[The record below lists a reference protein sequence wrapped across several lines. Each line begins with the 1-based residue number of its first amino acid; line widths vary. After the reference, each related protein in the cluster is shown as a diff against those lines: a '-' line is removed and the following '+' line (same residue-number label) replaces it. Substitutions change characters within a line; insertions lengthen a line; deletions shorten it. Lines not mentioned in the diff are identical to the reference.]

1 MGVSAPWCPRDLPHV
16 FPWEEGWS
24 IPLSKGRLWNTAAA
38 IRSSSSF
45 PPSVTLSYGSFPRA
59 SICNHLCDSGMQT
72 ARTRKQPSF
81 LETSAQ
87 ACPSV
92 ELWLILL
99 WEKKVP
105 FHICTNMTFEFL
117 NHDYLGIHFGC
128 HIVFWRA
135 AIRLLFPIS
144 VWGLLQMELNLIF
157 HPIPQKTKHTHLGS
171 CFICLPDTF

>member
-99 WEKKVP
+99 WEKKKKKTRQKPTCMHTVKERAHVRKARSEQGEELHP
-105 FHICTNMTFEFL
+105 PGTRSSSASAK
-117 NHDYLGIHFGC
+117 IHSIHRRFRGKKGVC
-128 HIVFWRA
+128 Q
-135 AIRLLFPIS
+135 S
-144 VWGLLQMELNLIF
+144 Y
-157 HPIPQKTKHTHLGS
+157 HLG
-171 CFICLPDTF
+171 TVVA

>member
-99 WEKKVP
+99 WEKKKKKQGKNPLV
-105 FHICTNMTFEFL
+105 CTQLRNEHRSEKQGLSRERSCIPRALAPVLPLQKFTV
-117 NHDYLGIHFGC
+117 YIGGFGGKRGSA
-128 HIVFWRA
+128 RA
-135 AIRLLFPIS
+135 I
-144 VWGLLQMELNLIF
+144 
-157 HPIPQKTKHTHLGS
+157 T
-171 CFICLPDTF
+171 